1 MKNKT
6 HVVKRVLA
14 CIMVVVMT
22 VTAVPLSGFANHL
35 YSYANAVSDSGL
47 NQSEIT
53 ALKDIL
59 SSMCELEIAEDYALY
74 DNKLLS
80 YAYQGITYKK
90 NNLSSTKK
98 ALRVLVAD
106 LRDFPEGAQYS
117 YSMKYY
123 GNVINNSNWKM
134 RNDNKD
140 PKGHFEYVPYF
151 AIPAECIDSL
161 VESIFNVSA
170 NHAAYEEYTYYYYN
184 NMFYFQ
190 AYAIEASSKS
200 IDIVDIKPETNGTYT
215 VTYKVYVL
223 YGDDTVDDVCYLTSN
238 VSKVNRTG
246 KWRINSVKRNK
257 SITDAY
263 KAVLVDYVDTN
274 FDFVQYMI
282 YDIDKDGTTELIVYC
297 GTCEA
302 DAEFRFYTFNGK
314 DAIYIGNCEAFHSW
328 LYGINKTNGVYLCG
342 GLYGV
347 EWLDK
352 ITKINNRLKITS
364 IYSREVDEY
373 TDPPKNSLPY
383 FERYDWS
390 GIEKKATAKPLT
402 AFSCTLSATEYTY
415 DGKVKNPTV
424 TVKDSTGK
432 KLVKG
437 TDYTL
442 SASSGRKNIGK
453 YTVKVTFIGKYTGS
467 KNLYFYIRP
476 GMTSKISAASS
487 ASAIKLS
494 WEAVPGATGYSVY
507 YYSTSAKSY
516 KKLKD
521 VASTTYTVS
530 NLKSGTDYKFAV
542 KAYTKVGSTIYQAN
556 GYQSLTTST
565 KPGTPTLTVSAG
577 TKKAALKWNKQ
588 TGATGYVVYMA
599 TSANGKYTK
608 IATVKGNSAVSF
620 TKTSLTTGRTYYF
633 KVAAYKTVE
642 SSNLYGSYSS
652 VKSAKIK

>member
-1 MKNKT
+1 MESKT
-6 HVVKRVLA
+6 HTIKRILA
-14 CIMVVVMT
+14 CIMVVVMAVT
-22 VTAVPLSGFANHL
+22 VIPLSGLANYC
-35 YSYANAVSDSGL
+35 YSYTKAVSDNAL
-47 NQSEIT
+47 NDGEIS

-59 SSMCELEIAEDYALY
+59 SSMCDYKVGAEYAQYNDELM
-74 DNKLLS
+74 S
-80 YAYQGITYKK
+80 CAYRGITYKK
-90 NNLSSTKK
+90 NDISITER
-98 ALRVLVAD
+98 ALRTLVPD
-106 LRDFPEGAQYS
+106 LQYITEGAQYS

-123 GNVINNSNWKM
+123 GNIIKKSNWKI
-134 RNDNKD
+134 REDNKD
-140 PKGHFEYVPYF
+140 PKGRFKNQPYF
-151 AIPAECIDSL
+151 VISAECIDSI

-170 NHAAYEEYTYYYYN
+170 NHDAYEKYTYYYYN
-184 NMFYFQ
+184 NMFYYQ
-190 AYAIEASSKS
+190 AYVIETAPKS
-200 IDIVDIKPETNGTYT
+200 IDILDIKTENNGTYT
-215 VTYKVYVL
+215 VKYKL
-223 YGDDTVDDVCYLTSN
+223 YIAGGDDFKEDVRYMTSN
-238 VSKVNRTG
+238 VSKVNNAG

-257 SITDAY
+257 TITDAY
-263 KAVLVDYVDTN
+263 KSVLVDCVNSDSNYIE
-274 FDFVQYMI
+274 YMI
-282 YDIDKDGTTELIVYC
+282 YDIDKDGTTELIVYR
-297 GTCEA
+297 GNCEA
-302 DAEFRFYTFNGK
+302 LSEFRFYTYNGK
-314 DAIYIGNCEAFHSW
+314 DAIYIGNCGASHRW
-328 LYGINKTNGVYLCG
+328 LYGINKTNGVYLFG
-342 GLYGV
+342 GHFGNIY
-347 EWLDK
+347 LDK

-364 IYSREVDEY
+364 IYTKTDDEQI
-373 TDPPKNSLPY
+373 TVPKNSLPS
-383 FERYDWS
+383 FEIYDWS
-390 GIEKKATAKPLT
+390 GVDEKAVSKPLP

-415 DGKVKNPTV
+415 DGKVKNPIV

-442 SASSGRKNIGK
+442 SASSGRKNVGK

-467 KNLYFYIRP
+467 KTLYFYIRP
-476 GMTSKISAASS
+476 GTTSKISAASS
-487 ASAIKLS
+487 ASSLKLS

-521 VASTTYTVS
+521 VTSTTYTVS
-530 NLKSGTDYKFAV
+530 GLKSGTDYKFAV
-542 KAYTKVGSTIYQAN
+542 KAYTKVGSTVYQSA

-565 KPGTPTLTVSAG
+565 KPGTPTLTVTAG
-577 TKKAALKWNKQ
+577 TKKATLKWNKQ